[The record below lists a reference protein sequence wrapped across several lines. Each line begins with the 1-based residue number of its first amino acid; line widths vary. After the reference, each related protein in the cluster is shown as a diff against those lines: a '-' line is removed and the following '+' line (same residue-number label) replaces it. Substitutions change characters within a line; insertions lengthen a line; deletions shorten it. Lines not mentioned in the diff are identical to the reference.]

1 MEDLEIKNSLKV
13 SRLLVKF
20 LENEVLNKLNL
31 NVDKFWEDFDNVIRV
46 FAPKNENLLK
56 KREDIKKKIDA
67 YYISNKDKPYDHDDY
82 INFLKEIDYI
92 VPEGPDFNISSENVD
107 EEIANIPGPQL
118 VVPVTNARY
127 SINAANARWGS
138 LYDALYG
145 TDFISEENGCEKGNE
160 YNTKRGEKVIAFAKD
175 FLDKYFPLS
184 NGSHAEVTNYSVIDN
199 ELTIKLSDNTE
210 TNLRENNKYIGFNKI
225 NEDIYEVLLKNNN
238 LHVILSFDKNSLIGS
253 SDKSSLQDVILES
266 AITTIQ
272 DCEDSVATVD
282 AEDKVLAYKNW
293 LGLMKGD
300 LEDTFEK
307 NGKKIVRK
315 LNETKVFKTKN
326 GELHLSGLSLMLIRN
341 VGHLMTNPAII
352 YSGNKEIPEGIMDT
366 VITTVISMFD
376 LKDGKNNSKTG
387 SVYIVKPKMHGPE
400 EVAFTIELFAAV
412 EKMLG
417 LPNNTI
423 KIGIMDEE
431 RRTTINLKECIRHAK
446 ERLVFINTGFLDRT
460 GDEIHTAMEGGPIIP
475 KAEIKGAEWIN
486 AYEKNNVLVGL
497 KCGLSGKAQI
507 GKGMWAMPD
516 LMKDMYEQKIQHPKS
531 GANTA
536 WVPSPTAATIHA
548 LHYHEV
554 DVFEE
559 QKKISDRNNN
569 SDLQSKILTPPI
581 AFGYNWSSEDIER
594 EIDNNSQG
602 ILGYVVRWVD
612 QGVGCSKVPDINDV
626 GLMEDRATC
635 RISSQHLA
643 NWLHHNIITKDQ
655 AIASLKKMAQI
666 VDKQNENDASYT
678 KMSENYK
685 GSLAFQ
691 AALDLVFK
699 GTTSPSGYTE
709 PILHERRLELKSL
722 SR

>member
-1 MEDLEIKNSLKV
+1 MEDLEIKSSLKV
-13 SRLLVKF
+13 SKLLSQF
-20 LENEVLNKLNL
+20 LENEVLNKLDL
-31 NVDKFWEDFDNVIRV
+31 NVDKFWEDFDHVIKV
-46 FAPKNENLLK
+46 FAPKNENLLN

-67 YYISNKDKPYDHDDY
+67 YYISNKDKPYNHDDY
-82 INFLKEIDYI
+82 IHFLKEIDYI
-92 VPEGPDFNISSENVD
+92 VPEGPDFNINTKNVD
-107 EEIANIPGPQL
+107 MEIANIPGPQL

-145 TDFISEENGCEKGNE
+145 TDVISEENGCEKGNG
-160 YNTKRGEKVIAFAKD
+160 YNPKRGEKVIAFAKD

-300 LEDTFEK
+300 LEDTFQK

-315 LNETKVFKTKN
+315 LNKTKIFKTKN

-352 YSGNKEIPEGIMDT
+352 YSENKEVPEGIMDT
-366 VITTVISMFD
+366 VITTMISMFD
-376 LKDGKNNSKTG
+376 LKNGKNNSKTG

-400 EVAFTIELFAAV
+400 EVAFTIELFSAV
-412 EKMLG
+412 ENMLG

-475 KAEIKGAEWIN
+475 KAEIKGAKWIN

-516 LMKDMYEQKIQHPKS
+516 LM
-531 GANTA
+531 N
-536 WVPSPTAATIHA
+536 PTAATIHA

-554 DVFEE
+554 NVFEE
-559 QKKISDRNNN
+559 QKKISDQNNN

-581 AFGYNWSSEDIER
+581 AFGYNWSPEDIER

-612 QGVGCSKVPDINDV
+612 QGVGCSKVPDINNV

-643 NWLHHNIITKDQ
+643 NWLHHNIISKDQ

-666 VDKQNENDASYT
+666 VDKQNENDANYK
-678 KMSENYK
+678 KMSENYD

-691 AALDLVFK
+691 AAVDLVFK

-709 PILHERRLELKSL
+709 PVLHERRLELKSL

>member
-1 MEDLEIKNSLKV
+1 MDDLEIKNSLKV
-13 SRLLVKF
+13 SKLLIRF
-20 LENEVLNKLNL
+20 LEHEVLNKLGL
-31 NVDKFWEDFDNVIRV
+31 NVDKFWKDFDDLVNI
-46 FAPKNENLLK
+46 FSPKNEKLLK
-56 KREDIKKKIDA
+56 KREDIKKKIDE
-67 YYISNKDKPYDHDDY
+67 YYISNRDKQYNHKNY
-82 INFLKEIDYI
+82 IDFLKEIGYI
-92 VPEGPDFNISSENVD
+92 VPEGPDFTINTKNVD
-107 EEIANIPGPQL
+107 DEIASIPGPQL

-145 TDFISEENGCEKGNE
+145 TDFISEENGCEKGSS
-160 YNTKRGEKVIAFAKD
+160 YNSIRGKKVISFAKE
-175 FLDKYFPLS
+175 FLDNHFPLLD
-184 NGSHAEVTNYSVIDN
+184 GSHTDVKNYSVIDD
-199 ELTIKLSDNTE
+199 ELVIELENDTK
-210 TNLRENNKYIGFNKI
+210 TNLKENKKYIGHNRVDK
-225 NEDIYEVLLKNNN
+225 DSYEILLKNNN
-238 LHVILSFDKNSLIGS
+238 LHVILSFNKKSLIGS
-253 SDKSSLQDVILES
+253 SDKSSLQDIILES

-282 AEDKVLAYKNW
+282 AEDKVVAYKNW
-293 LGLMKGD
+293 LGLMLGN

-315 LNETKVFKTKN
+315 LNKTKIFKTKK
-326 GELHLSGLSLMLIRN
+326 GEVHLSGLSLMLIRN
-341 VGHLMTNPAII
+341 VGHLMTNPAVI
-352 YSGNKEIPEGIMDT
+352 YSENKEIPEGIMDT
-366 VITTVISMFD
+366 VVTTMISMFD
-376 LKDGKNNSKTG
+376 LRNRQNNSKTG

-400 EVAFTIELFAAV
+400 EVFFTIELFDAV

-431 RRTTINLKECIRHAK
+431 RRTTVNLKECIRHAK

-475 KAEIKGAEWIN
+475 KAEIKGADWIN
-486 AYEKNNVLVGL
+486 AYEKNNVLIGL

-548 LHYHEV
+548 LHYHQV

-559 QKKISDRNNN
+559 QRKISNQNNGP
-569 SDLQSKILTPPI
+569 DLQSKILTPPI
-581 AFGYNWSSEDIER
+581 AIGYNWSIEEIER

-612 QGVGCSKVPDINDV
+612 QGVGCSKVPDINDI

-643 NWLHHNIITKDQ
+643 NWLHHNVITKDQ
-655 AIASLKKMAQI
+655 AIASLKKMAHV
-666 VDKQNENDASYT
+666 VDKQNANDTNYK
-678 KMSENYK
+678 KMSENYDK
-685 GSLAFQ
+685 SLAFQ

-699 GTTSPSGYTE
+699 GTSSPSGYTE
-709 PILHERRLELKSL
+709 PVLHERRLQLKSL
-722 SR
+722 KR